1 MTQLEQDRRIDYV
14 EIPVTDL
21 AASKLFYTSAF
32 GWTFKDFGPTY
43 ASFFDGRLGGGLT
56 EVEQTVPGGVLL
68 VIYAV
73 DLETALRR
81 IRSAGGQIVKDTF
94 PFPGGRRFHF
104 SDPSG
109 NELAVWS
116 DGSE

>member
-14 EIPVTDL
+14 EIPVTDMDT
-21 AASKLFYTSAF
+21 SKLFYTSAF
-32 GWTFKDFGPTY
+32 GWTFKDYGPTY

-56 EVEQTVPGGVLL
+56 QVESMSSGGVLI

-73 DLETALRR
+73 DLEIALRR
-81 IRSAGGQIVKDTF
+81 IKSAGGQIVKEIFT
-94 PFPGGRRFHF
+94 FPGGRRFHF

-109 NELAVWS
+109 NEMAIWS
-116 DGSE
+116 DGAE